1 MQIIVY
7 NQQRYSTYAERVR
20 INVLFLQTYI
30 DFEKKL
36 AYINEKKFIRTT
48 LQRMLTN
55 ITTYDNIILGDDIW
69 ETRFRK

>member
-36 AYINEKKFIRTT
+36 AYINDKN
-48 LQRMLTN
+48 LYVQL
-55 ITTYDNIILGDDIW
+55 YSGC
-69 ETRFRK
+69 